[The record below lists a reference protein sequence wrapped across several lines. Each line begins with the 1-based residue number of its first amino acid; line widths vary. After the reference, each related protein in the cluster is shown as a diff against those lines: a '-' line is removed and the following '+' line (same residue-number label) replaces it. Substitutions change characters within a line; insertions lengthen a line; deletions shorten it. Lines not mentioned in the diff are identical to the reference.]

1 MKYSGQWPFCG
12 LVPPVGAKTLVRAPQ
27 ADPAPDLTLSYPLP
41 RRARAGG
48 RAVPNPRA
56 AAGSPAPHGAAGGR
70 RPRARPV
77 PPAAGR
83 SANPPGGTRP
93 RRRPCAAGG
102 GPLARSGL
110 GCPLRCSAA
119 RSGPGAALPAL
130 PGRFPAHPRLL
141 GAAWPWRG
149 WSRCTPGR
157 GPPSPAR
164 RTRSSAASTGSW
176 CGTATAA
183 SAPET
188 RYGPRRAPASSSAA
202 EAE

>member
-1 MKYSGQWPFCG
+1 MANLWFGASSTEEKAHHGSARRPCPRPNAFLPTAEKSQGRGSGRPQPPSCRWVTGPARG
-12 LVPPVGAKTLVRAPQ
+12 L
-27 ADPAPDLTLSYPLP
+27 
-41 RRARAGG
+41 
-48 RAVPNPRA
+48 
-56 AAGSPAPHGAAGGR
+56 AAGGG
-70 RPRARPV
+70 PRARPG

-83 SANPPGGTRP
+83 SAKPLGGTRL
-93 RRRPCAAGG
+93 RRRPCAADG
-102 GPLARSGL
+102 GPLVRSGL

-119 RSGPGAALPAL
+119 RSGPGAALPTL
-130 PGRFPAHPRLL
+130 PGRFPARPRLL